1 MYIKFKVTEPVALS
15 WLSRMWIQCSS
26 CMQQYRDES
35 EIYNYQRIRLWNNKF
50 IKGILGARWGTL
62 DLAWM
67 QIQSM
72 SIALYKAYNLDTSL
86 AIHILSICN
95 FINNVLYVCIIY
107 IHIKVLY
114 VKAGFRSGLAQSVEL
129 FTANT
134 NTQGLN
140 ITEKWRYF
148 LCPSNG

>member
-1 MYIKFKVTEPVALS
+1 
-15 WLSRMWIQCSS
+15 
-26 CMQQYRDES
+26 
-35 EIYNYQRIRLWNNKF
+35 
-50 IKGILGARWGTL
+50 
-62 DLAWM
+62 M

-140 ITEKWRYF
+140 ITEK
-148 LCPSNG
+148 

>member
-1 MYIKFKVTEPVALS
+1 
-15 WLSRMWIQCSS
+15 
-26 CMQQYRDES
+26 
-35 EIYNYQRIRLWNNKF
+35 
-50 IKGILGARWGTL
+50 
-62 DLAWM
+62 M

-114 VKAGFRSGLAQSVEL
+114 VKAGFRSELAQSVECL
-129 FTANT
+129 TAEWEVA
-134 NTQGLN
+134 GSIPGAGPILRVL
-140 ITEKWRYF
+140 K
-148 LCPSNG
+148 

>member
-1 MYIKFKVTEPVALS
+1 
-15 WLSRMWIQCSS
+15 
-26 CMQQYRDES
+26 
-35 EIYNYQRIRLWNNKF
+35 
-50 IKGILGARWGTL
+50 
-62 DLAWM
+62 M

-114 VKAGFRSGLAQSVEL
+114 VKAGFRSGLAQSVGL

-140 ITEKWRYF
+140 ITEK
-148 LCPSNG
+148 

>member
-1 MYIKFKVTEPVALS
+1 M
-15 WLSRMWIQCSS
+15 
-26 CMQQYRDES
+26 
-35 EIYNYQRIRLWNNKF
+35 
-50 IKGILGARWGTL
+50 
-62 DLAWM
+62 
-67 QIQSM
+67 
-72 SIALYKAYNLDTSL
+72 DTIL

-114 VKAGFRSGLAQSVEL
+114 VKAGFSSGLAQSVEL

-140 ITEKWRYF
+140 ITEK
-148 LCPSNG
+148 

>member
-1 MYIKFKVTEPVALS
+1 
-15 WLSRMWIQCSS
+15 
-26 CMQQYRDES
+26 
-35 EIYNYQRIRLWNNKF
+35 
-50 IKGILGARWGTL
+50 
-62 DLAWM
+62 M

-114 VKAGFRSGLAQSVEL
+114 VKADFRSGLAQSVEL

-140 ITEKWRYF
+140 ITEK
-148 LCPSNG
+148 

>member
-1 MYIKFKVTEPVALS
+1 
-15 WLSRMWIQCSS
+15 
-26 CMQQYRDES
+26 
-35 EIYNYQRIRLWNNKF
+35 
-50 IKGILGARWGTL
+50 
-62 DLAWM
+62 M

-114 VKAGFRSGLAQSVEL
+114 VKAGFRSGLAQSVAR

-134 NTQGLN
+134 NTQGLK
-140 ITEKWRYF
+140 ITEK
-148 LCPSNG
+148 

>member
-1 MYIKFKVTEPVALS
+1 
-15 WLSRMWIQCSS
+15 
-26 CMQQYRDES
+26 
-35 EIYNYQRIRLWNNKF
+35 
-50 IKGILGARWGTL
+50 
-62 DLAWM
+62 M

-72 SIALYKAYNLDTSL
+72 SVALYKAYNLHTSL

-95 FINNVLYVCIIY
+95 FINNVLYVPVCIIY

-129 FTANT
+129 FTANA

-140 ITEKWRYF
+140 ITEK
-148 LCPSNG
+148 

>member
-1 MYIKFKVTEPVALS
+1 
-15 WLSRMWIQCSS
+15 
-26 CMQQYRDES
+26 
-35 EIYNYQRIRLWNNKF
+35 
-50 IKGILGARWGTL
+50 
-62 DLAWM
+62 M

-95 FINNVLYVCIIY
+95 FINNVCIIY

-114 VKAGFRSGLAQSVEL
+114 VKAGFRSGLAQLVAR

-134 NTQGLN
+134 NTQGLK
-140 ITEKWRYF
+140 ITEK
-148 LCPSNG
+148 